1 MKKLFQVRWGSG
13 YAHPDNRIVDMKEFI
28 SDNGWEDWSIEKIED
43 LQVGQIANCC
53 DIGGDVYV
61 ERIQ

>member
-1 MKKLFQVRWGSG
+1 
-13 YAHPDNRIVDMKEFI
+13 MKEFI